1 MPCRRDEDLRRP
13 GVRLLRLRELEG
25 DDGLLLGEV
34 PDPHTRR
41 EVAINGLDAELV
53 IPICEDEPILTGE
66 LDRLLLSERSLIAAD
81 LLVVDELGDDHVVAL
96 DVGDGVLLGEAAR
109 LLAEVFVLPRD
120 SRSRVRPLKGEAAVG
135 CAALPIGGGDDEVVD
150 RIEAQG
156 VELFRGDRDRE
167 LLSLRGVVD
176 GAERFVVQHLDDRH
190 GVPVRVV
197 DGVVVGEADVL
208 VPEVG
213 VRAGDGRGGVDA
225 VESPRPSRRPALSV
239 SDDDLDRVGAEGQF
253 ADVDRDRVFEI
264 SRRGER
270 LRRSP
275 INRLRRRQDVAG
287 VGVVDGVLD
296 REVLVLISE
305 VAVTVRD
312 QRVSVQD
319 FKDGAETDGHVPS
332 AGRVDVPVTGRRV
345 PTVRAVRR
353 VLRPGLLTPGIHA
366 HPMPKLIMGTVV
378 IGRVEVG
385 VQVRGNRGRESGDDF
400 LAGDEPV
407 PLVIGRCSSGIPV
420 VIPPVAASGEEA
432 ALVLCPVDGDGLAG
446 DIALPVQV
454 IPRDADQ
461 NDAVANEEGFVP
473 VLDLDP
479 LELVRVRAGSVSEGV
494 VRHAAGHLRDVSVA
508 AVPTCG
514 VVRPPRLCGPLENC
528 AVVVES
534 AELDGSE
541 ILRHKGSLL
550 PF

>member
-66 LDRLLLSERSLIAAD
+66 LDRLLLAERSLIAAD

-135 CAALPIGGGDDEVVD
+135 CATLPIGGGDDEVVD

-225 VESPRPSRRPALSV
+225 VESPRPSRRSALPV

-319 FKDGAETDGHVPS
+319 FKDGAETEARAPSGRVVPIPE
-332 AGRVDVPVTGRRV
+332 AGRNV
-345 PTVRAVRR
+345 PTVRAERR
-353 VLRPGLLTPGIHA
+353 VLRAGLLTPGIDVE
-366 HPMPKLIMGTVV
+366 PVPKLIVCAV
-378 IGRVEVG
+378 EVGRVLVG
-385 VQVRGNRGRESGDDF
+385 VQVGGDRSREAGDDF

-420 VIPPVAASGEEA
+420 IIAPVASTGEES
-432 ALVLCPVDGDGLAG
+432 ALVFCPVDGDGLSG
-446 DIALPVQV
+446 DVALPVQV
-454 IPRDADQ
+454 VPRDI
-461 NDAVANEEGFVP
+461 NENIPVANKERFVAI
-473 VLDLDP
+473 LDLDP
-479 LELVRVRAGSVSEGV
+479 LELVRVCARGVSEGI
-494 VRHAAGHLRDVSVA
+494 VRHAAGH
-508 AVPTCG
+508 
-514 VVRPPRLCGPLENC
+514 
-528 AVVVES
+528 
-534 AELDGSE
+534 
-541 ILRHKGSLL
+541 
-550 PF
+550 